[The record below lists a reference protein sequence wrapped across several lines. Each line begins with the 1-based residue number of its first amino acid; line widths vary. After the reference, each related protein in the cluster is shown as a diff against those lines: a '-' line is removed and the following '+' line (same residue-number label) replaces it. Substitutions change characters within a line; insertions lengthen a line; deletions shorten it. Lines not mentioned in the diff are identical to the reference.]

1 MTATPLPFPHSS
13 IPHPSIPHPS
23 IKEAK
28 TPMPDQ
34 MLVEPLRA
42 MPAPPPCGGQSLPAD
57 GRHGRAMDALR
68 ATLDALGIGSAEEIN
83 WRTYETIMRVIEPL
97 IGAGHSLRHFDYTH
111 SAELQPGTVER
122 LRSDYSIRL
131 AYTEWGDPRNPA
143 LICLG
148 GIANSARRFDYVAR
162 ALSHHYHVLCLDWA
176 GRGRSGWL
184 ADQSDYSF
192 DGNVAQVLAL
202 IRHKR
207 LGSVTLLGSSLGGNV
222 AMRVAAEAPELVD
235 GLILNDIGP
244 FIPNERRRRR
254 AESVARHYVF
264 RHPAQLFHR
273 TGAAQKN
280 DGPVDDTVLLHNS
293 FHQTR
298 WSEENGGR
306 VYRHDIRAL
315 QCYRDGAA
323 QDHDQWDD
331 WQRVSCPVLLVHG
344 MMSDALQESTIA
356 RMMEKPR
363 VGVVHVPDVGHTPT
377 LSDPLH
383 IDVLRRWMAS
393 PHGWPAESTIGWT
406 AGADRILFR

>member
-1 MTATPLPFPHSS
+1 MTW
-13 IPHPSIPHPS
+13 
-23 IKEAK
+23 K
-28 TPMPDQ
+28 Q
-34 MLVEPLRA
+34 
-42 MPAPPPCGGQSLPAD
+42 
-57 GRHGRAMDALR
+57 
-68 ATLDALGIGSAEEIN
+68 
-83 WRTYETIMRVIEPL
+83 YETIMRVIEPL
-97 IGAGHSLRHFDYTH
+97 VGAGHRLRHFDYTH
-111 SAELQPGTVER
+111 SAALQPGTVER
-122 LRSDYSIRL
+122 LRNDYTIRL
-131 AYTEWGDPRNPA
+131 AYTEWGSPQKPA
-143 LICLG
+143 LLCLG
-148 GIANSARRFDYVAR
+148 GIANSARRFDYLAR
-162 ALSHHYHVLCLDWA
+162 ALSRHYYVLCLDWA

-184 ADQSDYSF
+184 ADQGDYSF
-192 DGNVAQVLAL
+192 EGNVAQVLAL

-207 LGSVTLLGSSLGGNV
+207 LGPVTLLGSSLGGSV

-235 GLILNDIGP
+235 RLILNDIGP
-244 FIPNERRRRR
+244 FIPTERRRRR

-331 WQRVSCPVLLVHG
+331 WQRIDCPVLLVHG
-344 MMSDALQESTIA
+344 MMSDALQAATIA
-356 RMMEKPR
+356 RMMGKR
-363 VGVVHVPDVGHTPT
+363 GTTVLHVPDVGHTPT

-383 IDVLRRWMAS
+383 IGALARWMVA
-393 PHGWPAESTIGWT
+393 PHALPAESTIGWS
-406 AGADRILFR
+406 AGAARILFR

>member
-1 MTATPLPFPHSS
+1 
-13 IPHPSIPHPS
+13 
-23 IKEAK
+23 
-28 TPMPDQ
+28 MPDQ
-34 MLVEPLRA
+34 MLVEPLPA
-42 MPAPPPCGGQSLPAD
+42 MPGLPFPPGGDTLAVP
-57 GRHGRAMDALR
+57 RHGHAMGALR
-68 ATLDALGIGSAEEIN
+68 ATLDALGIADAGEMTWKN
-83 WRTYETIMRVIEPL
+83 YETIMRVIEPL

-111 SAELQPGTVER
+111 SAALQPGTVER
-122 LRSDYSIRL
+122 LRNDYSVRL
-131 AYTEWGDPRNPA
+131 AYTEWGSPSLPP
-143 LICLG
+143 LLCLG
-148 GIANSARRFDYVAR
+148 GIANSARRFDYLAR
-162 ALSHHYHVLCLDWA
+162 TLSRHHHVLCLDWA

-184 ADQSDYSF
+184 AEQSDYSF
-192 DGNVAQVLAL
+192 EGNVAQVLAL

-207 LGSVTLLGSSLGGNV
+207 LGPVTLLGSSLGGSV
-222 AMRVAAEAPELVD
+222 AMRVAAEAPDLVD
-235 GLILNDIGP
+235 RLILNDIGP
-244 FIPNERRRRR
+244 FIPTERRRRR

-331 WQRVSCPVLLVHG
+331 WQRIDCPVLLVHG
-344 MMSDALQESTIA
+344 MMSDALQDATIA
-356 RMMEKPR
+356 RMTDKPR
-363 VGVVHVPDVGHTPT
+363 ITVLHVPDVGHTPT

-383 IDVLRRWMAS
+383 IDALRRWIAV
-393 PHGWPAESTIGWT
+393 PGALPADSVIGWS
-406 AGADRILFR
+406 AGADRLLFR

>member
-1 MTATPLPFPHSS
+1 MTTATRLPSQHSS
-13 IPHPSIPHPS
+13 IPHPSIT
-23 IKEAK
+23 EAK

-42 MPAPPPCGGQSLPAD
+42 MPAPPLCGGQTLPAD
-57 GRHGRAMDALR
+57 GRHGRAMEALR

-83 WRTYETIMRVIEPL
+83 WKTYETIMRVIEPL

-122 LRSDYSIRL
+122 LRTDYSIRL
-131 AYTEWGDPRNPA
+131 AYTEWGSPQNPA

-148 GIANSARRFDYVAR
+148 GIANSARRFDYIAR
-162 ALSHHYHVLCLDWA
+162 ALSRHYHVLCLDWA

-184 ADQSDYSF
+184 AEQSDYSF
-192 DGNVAQVLAL
+192 DGNVAQVMAL

-363 VGVVHVPDVGHTPT
+363 VSVVHVPDVGHTPT

-383 IDVLRRWMAS
+383 IDALRRWMAA
-393 PHGWPAESTIGWT
+393 PHGWPAESTLGWT

>member
-1 MTATPLPFPHSS
+1 MSTATILPSPHSS
-13 IPHPSIPHPS
+13 IPHPSLT
-23 IKEAK
+23 EAK

-34 MLVEPLRA
+34 MLVEPLRT
-42 MPAPPPCGGQSLPAD
+42 MPAPPPCGGQTLPFD
-57 GRHGRAMDALR
+57 GRHGRAMEALR

-83 WRTYETIMRVIEPL
+83 WKTYETIMRVIEPL
-97 IGAGHSLRHFDYTH
+97 IGVGHTLRHFDYTH

-122 LRSDYSIRL
+122 LRTDYSIRL
-131 AYTEWGDPRNPA
+131 AYTEWGSPQNPA

-148 GIANSARRFDYVAR
+148 GIANSARRFDYIAR
-162 ALSHHYHVLCLDWA
+162 ALSRHYHVLCLDWA

-184 ADQSDYSF
+184 AEQSDYSF

-331 WQRVSCPVLLVHG
+331 WQRVACPVLLVHG
-344 MMSDALQESTIA
+344 MMSDALLDQTIA

-363 VGVVHVPDVGHTPT
+363 VSVVHVPDVGHTPT

-383 IDVLRRWMAS
+383 IDALRRWMAA

>member
-1 MTATPLPFPHSS
+1 MISPAALPRKSTLHPST
-13 IPHPSIPHPS
+13 PHPSIT
-23 IKEAK
+23 EAS

-34 MLVEPLRA
+34 MLVEPLRT
-42 MPAPPPCGGQSLPAD
+42 MPIPSSFAGEALPAY
-57 GRHGRAMDALR
+57 GRHDRAMEALR
-68 ATLDALGIGSAEEIN
+68 ATLDALGVGSAEDMS
-83 WRTYETIMRVIEPL
+83 WKDYETIMRVIEPL
-97 IGAGHSLRHFDYTH
+97 VGAGHRLRHFDYTH
-111 SAELQPGTVER
+111 SAALQSGTVER
-122 LRSDYSIRL
+122 LRSDYTIRL
-131 AYTEWGDPRNPA
+131 AYTEWGSPQKPA
-143 LICLG
+143 LLCLG

-202 IRHKR
+202 IRHKQ
-207 LGSVTLLGSSLGGNV
+207 LGPVTLLGSSLGGSV

-235 GLILNDIGP
+235 RLILNDIGP
-244 FIPNERRRRR
+244 FIPTERRRRR

-331 WQRVSCPVLLVHG
+331 WQRIECPVLLVHG
-344 MMSDALQESTIA
+344 MMSDALQEATIA
-356 RMMEKPR
+356 RMTGKP
-363 VGVVHVPDVGHTPT
+363 GVSVLHVPDVGHTPT

-383 IDVLRRWMAS
+383 IDALARWMSA
-393 PHGWPAESTIGWT
+393 PHSLPAESTLGWT
-406 AGADRILFR
+406 AGAARILFR